1 MKMQSLKVILG
12 TIAAFALG
20 ACELVTSTGSTGSG
34 GATSATGATTTSGNP
49 DTSATSTAG
58 SGGAGGAATTTTGTG
73 MCDPKYTCSK
83 AIAQGT
89 GDPALLC
96 EGTTAQTNFD
106 ALATCTC
113 SGNCATS
120 CGDNAC
126 MQLEPSAACK
136 ACLVT
141 ADTGC
146 KKEFDACVGS

>member
-12 TIAAFALG
+12 TITAFALG
-20 ACELVTSTGSTGSG
+20 ACTVTTGAGGTGTGGTASTTGVTS
-34 GATSATGATTTSGNP
+34 TSGNP

-58 SGGAGGAATTTTGTG
+58 SGGATTTTGTG

-96 EGTTAQTNFD
+96 DGTAALTNFD
-106 ALATCTC
+106 ALSACTC
-113 SGNCATS
+113 MGNCATA
-120 CGDNAC
+120 CADNAC